1 MKFVKEILLT
11 KKNTES
17 DGFISKFYESL
28 KAEIILIFTQIIPE
42 NDNRD
47 HSLIWASLVAQRVK
61 CLPAMWETWVRS
73 LGWEDP
79 LKKEMTTHSRILA
92 WKIPWTEKPVGYSR
106 WGRKESDM
114 TEWLHFLL
122 SLSLLNL
129 VYKAINKGKVLIKNI
144 RKEGSEH
151 N

>member
-1 MKFVKEILLT
+1 MKFVKEIVLT
-11 KKNTES
+11 KKNT
-17 DGFISKFYESL
+17 GRWLYQQFYQSL

-47 HSLIWASLVAQRVK
+47 HSLTWASLVAQRVK
-61 CLPAMWETWVRS
+61 CLPEMRETWVRS
-73 LGWEDP
+73 LGREDP
-79 LKKEMTTHSRILA
+79 LEKEMATHFSILA
-92 WKIPWTEKPVGYSR
+92 WKIPWTEKPVDYSL
-106 WGRKESDM
+106 WGRKESDT

-129 VYKAINKGKVLIKNI
+129 VYKASNKGKVLIKNI
-144 RKEGSEH
+144 RKEESEH